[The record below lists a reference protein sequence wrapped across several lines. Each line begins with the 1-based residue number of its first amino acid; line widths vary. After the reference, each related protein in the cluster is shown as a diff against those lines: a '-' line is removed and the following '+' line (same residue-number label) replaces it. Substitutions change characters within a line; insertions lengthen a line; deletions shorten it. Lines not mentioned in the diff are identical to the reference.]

1 MTLQWGEW
9 PACFCR
15 YEEQACLQ
23 LGMSQLLLGWKL
35 WALGLMQPALQP
47 LQAQLLQG
55 TLVRGLV

>member
-1 MTLQWGEW
+1 M
-9 PACFCR
+9 PAAGD
-15 YEEQACLQ
+15 E
-23 LGMSQLLLGWKL
+23 QLLLGWEL